1 MKHLGNAAH
10 LLGVRPWEWGL
21 LSVQDADA
29 LMNWLEDYEA
39 QQDKAEAEM
48 KRR

>member
-1 MKHLGNAAH
+1 MGNAAH
-10 LLGVRPWEWGL
+10 LLGVRPWEWEL

-29 LMNWLEDYEA
+29 LMDWLEDYKA
-39 QQDKAEAEM
+39 QQEKAEDEM